1 MAPGQGQKD
10 NPNDPR
16 SEESKKKDLIA
27 RGDYTPTPAGKA
39 TFFLLRGIEPV
50 LQYSILAHGL
60 GTSVLHRVGLRTLPP
75 GLPARTGIALIDGLG
90 LSPYRLVLL
99 GMAVGAAVKQ
109 NIWVTALS
117 GEPMPVTGAVAVGLF
132 NAVFNSLSTYAF
144 LTTAT
149 SASTEAD
156 FPQPALLIGSSLYV
170 VGIVTELVAEIQR
183 KRFKADPNNKGKAY
197 TGGLWSFAR
206 HINYGGYTI
215 WRAGYAMVGGG
226 YTLGALVGAFFAWD
240 FTQRAIPILNEYCE
254 KRYGAQWE
262 NFKQKTPYQ
271 LIPYVY

>member
-1 MAPGQGQKD
+1 MPNQRD
-10 NPNDPR
+10 NVKDPR
-16 SEESKKKDLIA
+16 SEGSKKKDLIA
-27 RGDYTPTPAGKA
+27 RGDYTPTPAGKL
-39 TFFLLRGIEPV
+39 TFFLLRGIEPA
-50 LQYSILAHGL
+50 LQYSILAHGF
-60 GTSVLHRVGLRTLPP
+60 GTSVLHRVGLRTLPR
-75 GLPARTGIALIDGLG
+75 GLPAHTGISLIDGLG

-109 NIWVTALS
+109 NIWVATLS
-117 GEPMPVTGAVAVGLF
+117 GEPMPVGGAVGIALF

-149 SASTEAD
+149 SASTEGD

-170 VGIVTELVAEIQR
+170 VGIMTELVAEIQR
-183 KRFKADPNNKGKAY
+183 KRFKANPNNKGKAY

-206 HINYGGYTI
+206 HINYGGYTL

-240 FTQRAIPILNEYCE
+240 FSQRAIPILNEYCE

-262 NFKQKTPYQ
+262 EFKQKTSYR
-271 LIPYVY
+271 LIPYIY